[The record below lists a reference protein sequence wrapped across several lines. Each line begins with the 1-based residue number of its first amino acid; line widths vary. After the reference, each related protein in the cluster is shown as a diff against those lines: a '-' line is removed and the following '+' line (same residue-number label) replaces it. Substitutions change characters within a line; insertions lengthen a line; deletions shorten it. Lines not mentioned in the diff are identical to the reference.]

1 MKVSFNWLKQYLD
14 IPLSAI
20 ETADLLTDIGLEVE
34 GMEEVE
40 SIQGGLKGVVVGEV
54 LTCDKHP
61 NADKLSLT
69 TVNIGGENPL
79 SIVCGAPNVAAGQ
92 KVLVATVGT
101 TLYPSEGEPITL
113 KQSKIRG
120 ELSQGMICAEDEL
133 GLGHDHN
140 GILVLP
146 NDTAIGLEAA
156 NYFDLAS
163 DTVFEVNLTPNRSD
177 ATCHLGVARDLY
189 AGLTVHHNYHGQLK
203 WPSVENF
210 KSSLSAKPMEV
221 SIADSDFCPRYSGI
235 ILKNIKI
242 AESPEWLKLKL
253 KAVGV
258 RPINNVVDVTNY
270 VLHELGQPLH
280 AFDLKAIPSGK
291 ITVRTLPE
299 GTKMLTLDSQERK
312 LTGEELIICGG
323 DDYPMCIAG
332 VFGGLQSGVQ
342 ADTTDI
348 FLESAHFQAKSIRRT
363 SMRHNLRTDAAK
375 VYEKGSDPEITVF
388 ALKRAA
394 LLLQELANAE
404 IASEITDIYPHTT
417 SPVKIDLS
425 FLYVRELTGAPITN
439 EEIIHI
445 LSLLDMAPIFQN
457 DEMCTVNVP
466 KNKSDVL
473 RPADLVEEIL
483 RIYGFNRVP
492 FPDAMR
498 TTLSSAP
505 KPDRNQINSLIS
517 ELLTGIGCSEMMA
530 VSLSQ
535 SGYYKTNS
543 WNIKDEELV
552 FIHNTSH
559 ALLDIMR
566 PEMAMSGLEVILHNQ
581 NRQQNNVKL
590 FEWGKS
596 YIQTPESIKETSHLT
611 LFLSGDQHAEN
622 WNHPGQGKSNFYSL
636 KGIVFSVLARLGIQ
650 GLEEEVFQDEAPFEY
665 GIHLKLGNK
674 IYVTFGKLS
683 SKLTQSFSLREE
695 IFHAQFHWDICL
707 QKSVNQ
713 KIKFKEISRFPSIRR
728 DLALIVD
735 NSIKFSDIVSI
746 AKKLGKK
753 QIVQIN
759 LFDVYENEK
768 QLGKGKRSYA
778 VSYTF
783 ENLEKTLQDKEVDTI
798 IENLLTAYQSEL
810 GAYLRK

>member
-1 MKVSFNWLKQYLD
+1 MKVSLNWLKQYLD
-14 IPLSAI
+14 IPLSAT
-20 ETADLLTDIGLEVE
+20 ETAALLTDIGLEVE

-40 SIQGGLKGVVVGEV
+40 SIQGGLAGVVVGEV

-69 TVNIGGENPL
+69 TVHIGDENPL

-92 KVLVATVGT
+92 KVLVAKVGT
-101 TLYPSEGEPITL
+101 TLYPSDGDPITL

-133 GLGHDHN
+133 GLGQDHS

-146 NDTAIGLEAA
+146 ADTPVGLAA
-156 NYFDLAS
+156 ATYFDLAS
-163 DTVFEVNLTPNRSD
+163 DTVFDVNLTPNRSD

-189 AGLTVHHNYHGQLK
+189 AGLTVHHNYKGQLK
-203 WPSVENF
+203 WPSVDGF
-210 KSSLSAKPMEV
+210 KSALSAKPMKVDIVDKEL
-221 SIADSDFCPRYSGI
+221 CPRYSGI
-235 ILKNIKI
+235 ILKNIQI

-258 RPINNVVDVTNY
+258 RPINNVVDITNY

-280 AFDLKAIPSGK
+280 AFDLRAIPEGR

-299 GTKMLTLDSQERK
+299 GTTITTLDTQERK
-312 LTGEELIICGG
+312 LNGEELIICGG
-323 DDYPMCIAG
+323 DHNPMCIGG
-332 VFGGLQSGVQ
+332 VFGGLHSGIQ
-342 ADTTDI
+342 PDTTEI

-375 VYEKGSDPEITVF
+375 VFEKGSDPEITVF

-404 IASEITDIYPHTT
+404 IASEITDIYEKPT
-417 SPVKIDLS
+417 PAVNIDLY
-425 FLYVRELTGAPITN
+425 FDYVRELTGAPITDK
-439 EEIIHI
+439 EMIHI
-445 LSLLDMAPIFQN
+445 LSLLDMVPIFQ
-457 DEMCTVNVP
+457 DEEKCRVSVP

-483 RIYGFNRVP
+483 RIYGFNRVS

-505 KPDRNQINSLIS
+505 KPDRNQLNNQIS
-517 ELLTGIGCSEMMA
+517 ELLTGIGFSEMMG

-535 SGYYKTNS
+535 SAYYKADN
-543 WNIKDEELV
+543 WQIKEEELV
-552 FIHNTSH
+552 FINNTSH

-566 PEMAMSGLEVILHNQ
+566 PEMAVSGLEVILHNQ
-581 NRQQNNVKL
+581 NRQQHSLKL
-590 FEWGKS
+590 FEWGKT
-596 YIQTPESIKETSHLT
+596 YLQTPEGIKETNELT
-611 LFLSGDQHAEN
+611 LFIAGDRNMEN
-622 WNHPGQGKSNFYSL
+622 WKYPGQIKTSFFTL
-636 KGIVFSVLARLGIQ
+636 KGVVVSVLSRLGITN
-650 GLEEEVFQDEAPFEY
+650 LEEEVFQQAFPFDY
-665 GIHLKLGNK
+665 GLHLKQGNK
-674 IYVTFGKLS
+674 TYASFGKLNA
-683 SKLTQSFSLREE
+683 KLTQSFSLREE
-695 IFHAQFHWDICL
+695 IFYAQFNWDFCL
-707 QKSVNQ
+707 QKTVNQ
-713 KIKFKEISRFPSIRR
+713 KIKFKEISKFPSIRR

-735 NSIKFSDIVSI
+735 NSIKFSDIVNI
-746 AKKLGKK
+746 AKKAGKK

-783 ENLEKTLQDKEVDTI
+783 ENLEKTLQDKEVDAI

>member
-1 MKVSFNWLKQYLD
+1 MKVSFNWLNQYLE
-14 IPLSAI
+14 IPLSAT
-20 ETADLLTDIGLEVE
+20 ETAELLTDIGLEVE
-34 GMEEVE
+34 GMEVVE
-40 SIQGGLKGVVVGEV
+40 SIKGGLSGVVVGEV
-54 LTCDKHP
+54 LTCTKHP

-69 TVNIGGENPL
+69 TVNIGDENPL

-92 KVLVATVGT
+92 KVLVAKVGT
-101 TLYPSEGEPITL
+101 TLYPSEGDSITL

-133 GLGHDHN
+133 GLGKDHS
-140 GILVLP
+140 GILILP
-146 NDTAIGLEAA
+146 ADTPIGLDAA
-156 NYFDLAS
+156 TYFELTS
-163 DTVFEVNLTPNRSD
+163 DTIFEVNLTPNRSD
-177 ATCHLGVARDLY
+177 ATCHLGVALDLY
-189 AGLTVHHNYHGQLK
+189 AGLSVHHQFKGQLK
-203 WPSVENF
+203 IPYIDAF
-210 KSSLSAKPMEV
+210 KSTHSEKPMQIE
-221 SIADSDFCPRYSGI
+221 IPEGDLCPRYSGI

-242 AESPEWLKLKL
+242 AESPDWLKIKL

-280 AFDLKAIPSGK
+280 AFDLRAIPERK

-299 GTKMLTLDSQERK
+299 NTLMQTLDQQERK
-312 LTGEELIICGG
+312 LSSEDLIICGG
-323 DDYPMCIAG
+323 EDRPMCIAG
-332 VFGGLQSGVQ
+332 VFGGFTSGVQ
-342 ADTTDI
+342 ADTTSI
-348 FLESAHFQAKSIRRT
+348 FLESAHFHAKVIRRT

-394 LLLQELANAE
+394 ILLQELANAE
-404 IASEITDIYPHTT
+404 IASEITDIYPHPTA
-417 SPVKIDLS
+417 PVQISLA
-425 FLYVRELTGAPITN
+425 FNYVRELTGAPISN
-439 EEIIHI
+439 EEIVQI
-445 LSLLDMAPIFQN
+445 LSLLDMNPISQTA
-457 DEMCTVNVP
+457 EICTVLVP

-492 FPDAMR
+492 FSDSMR

-505 KPDRNQINSLIS
+505 KPDRNQLNSLIS
-517 ELLTGIGCSEMMA
+517 ELLSGIGFSEMMA

-535 SGYYKTNS
+535 SAYYKENW
-543 WNIKDEELV
+543 WNLKDEELV

-566 PEMAMSGLEVILHNQ
+566 PEMAVSGLEVILHNQ
-581 NRQQNNVKL
+581 NRQQNNIKL

-596 YIQTPESIKETSHLT
+596 YLQTSTDIKETNHLT
-611 LFLSGDQHAEN
+611 LFLSGDKHAEN
-622 WNHPGQGKSNFYSL
+622 WKNTGQVKSTFYTL
-636 KGIVFSVLARLGIQ
+636 KGVVLPVLSRLGIQ
-650 GLEEEVFQDEAPFEY
+650 GLEEEVFQNESPFEY

-674 IYVTFGKLS
+674 TYVTFGKLNTR
-683 SKLTQSFSLREE
+683 LTQSFSLREE
-695 IFHAQFHWDICL
+695 IFYAQFNWDICL
-707 QKSVNQ
+707 QKTVNQ
-713 KIKFKEISRFPSIRR
+713 KIKFKEISKFPSIRR

-735 NSIKFSDIVSI
+735 NSIKFSDIVNI
-746 AKKLGKK
+746 AKKTGKK

-778 VSYTF
+778 ISYTF
-783 ENLEKTLQDKEVDTI
+783 ENLERTLQDKEVDTI
-798 IENLLTAYQSEL
+798 IENLLNAYQSEL

>member
-1 MKVSFNWLKQYLD
+1 MKVSLNWLKQYLD
-14 IPLSAI
+14 IPLSAT
-20 ETADLLTDIGLEVE
+20 ETAALLTDIGLEVE

-40 SIQGGLKGVVVGEV
+40 SIQGGLAGVVVGEV

-69 TVNIGGENPL
+69 TVHIGDENPL

-92 KVLVATVGT
+92 KVLVAKVGT
-101 TLYPSEGEPITL
+101 TLYPSDGDPITL

-133 GLGHDHN
+133 GLGQDHS

-146 NDTAIGLEAA
+146 ADTPVGLAA
-156 NYFDLAS
+156 ATYFDLAS
-163 DTVFEVNLTPNRSD
+163 DTVFDVNLTPNRSD

-189 AGLTVHHNYHGQLK
+189 AGLTVHHNYKGQLK
-203 WPSVENF
+203 WPSVDGF
-210 KSSLSAKPMEV
+210 KSALSAKPMKVDIVDKEL
-221 SIADSDFCPRYSGI
+221 CPRYSGI
-235 ILKNIKI
+235 ILKNIQI
-242 AESPEWLKLKL
+242 TESPEWLKLKL

-258 RPINNVVDVTNY
+258 RPINNVVDITNY

-280 AFDLKAIPSGK
+280 AFDLRAIPESR

-299 GTKMLTLDSQERK
+299 GTTITTLDTQERK
-312 LTGEELIICGG
+312 LNGEELIICGG
-323 DDYPMCIAG
+323 DHNPMCIGG
-332 VFGGLQSGVQ
+332 VFGGLHSGIQ
-342 ADTTDI
+342 PDTTEI

-375 VYEKGSDPEITVF
+375 VFEKGSDPEITVF

-404 IASEITDIYPHTT
+404 IASEITDIYEKPT
-417 SPVKIDLS
+417 PAVNIDLY
-425 FLYVRELTGAPITN
+425 FDYVRELTGAPISDK
-439 EEIIHI
+439 EMIHI
-445 LSLLDMAPIFQN
+445 LSLLDMVPIFQ
-457 DEMCTVNVP
+457 DEEKCRVSVP

-483 RIYGFNRVP
+483 RIYGFNRVS

-505 KPDRNQINSLIS
+505 KPDRNQLNNQIS
-517 ELLTGIGCSEMMA
+517 ELLTGIGFSEMMG

-535 SGYYKTNS
+535 SAYYKADN
-543 WNIKDEELV
+543 WQIKEEELV
-552 FIHNTSH
+552 FINNTSH

-566 PEMAMSGLEVILHNQ
+566 PEMAVSGLEVILHNQ
-581 NRQQNNVKL
+581 NRQQHSLKL
-590 FEWGKS
+590 FEWGKT
-596 YIQTPESIKETSHLT
+596 YLQTPEGIKETNQLT
-611 LFLSGDQHAEN
+611 LFIAGDRNMEN
-622 WNHPGQGKSNFYSL
+622 WKYPGQIKTSFFTL
-636 KGIVFSVLARLGIQ
+636 KGVVVSVLSRLGITN
-650 GLEEEVFQDEAPFEY
+650 LEEEVFQQAFPFDY
-665 GIHLKLGNK
+665 GLHLKQGNK
-674 IYVTFGKLS
+674 TYASFGKLNA
-683 SKLTQSFSLREE
+683 KLTQSFSLREE
-695 IFHAQFHWDICL
+695 IFYAQFNWDFCL
-707 QKSVNQ
+707 QKTVNQ
-713 KIKFKEISRFPSIRR
+713 KIKFKEISKFPSIRR

-735 NSIKFSDIVSI
+735 NSIKFSDIVNI
-746 AKKLGKK
+746 AKKAGKK

-778 VSYTF
+778 ISYTF
-783 ENLEKTLQDKEVDTI
+783 ENLEKTLQDKEVDAI

>member
-1 MKVSFNWLKQYLD
+1 MKVSFNWLNQYLE
-14 IPLSAI
+14 IPLSAT
-20 ETADLLTDIGLEVE
+20 ETAELLTDIGLEVE
-34 GMEEVE
+34 GMEVVE
-40 SIQGGLKGVVVGEV
+40 SIKGGLSGVVVGEV
-54 LTCDKHP
+54 LTCTKHP

-69 TVNIGGENPL
+69 TVNIGDENPL

-92 KVLVATVGT
+92 KVLVAKVGT
-101 TLYPSEGEPITL
+101 TLYPSEGDSITL
-113 KQSKIRG
+113 KQSRIRG

-133 GLGHDHN
+133 GLGKDHS
-140 GILVLP
+140 GILILP
-146 NDTAIGLEAA
+146 ADTPIGLDAA
-156 NYFDLAS
+156 TYFELTS
-163 DTVFEVNLTPNRSD
+163 DTIFEVNLTPNRSD
-177 ATCHLGVARDLY
+177 ATCHLGVALDLY
-189 AGLTVHHNYHGQLK
+189 AGLSVHHQFKGQLK
-203 WPSVENF
+203 IPSIDAF
-210 KSSLSAKPMEV
+210 KSTHSEKPMQIE
-221 SIADSDFCPRYSGI
+221 IPEGDLCPRYSGI

-242 AESPEWLKLKL
+242 AESPDWLKIKL

-280 AFDLKAIPSGK
+280 AFDLRAIPERK

-299 GTKMLTLDSQERK
+299 NTLMQTLDQQERK
-312 LTGEELIICGG
+312 LSSEDLIICGG
-323 DDYPMCIAG
+323 EDRPMCIAG
-332 VFGGLQSGVQ
+332 VFGGFTSGVQ
-342 ADTTDI
+342 ADTTSI
-348 FLESAHFQAKSIRRT
+348 FLESAHFHAKVIRRT

-394 LLLQELANAE
+394 ILLQELANAE
-404 IASEITDIYPHTT
+404 IASEITDIYPHPTA
-417 SPVKIDLS
+417 PVQISLA
-425 FLYVRELTGAPITN
+425 FNYVRELTGAPISN
-439 EEIIHI
+439 EEIVQI
-445 LSLLDMAPIFQN
+445 LSLLDMNPISQTS
-457 DEMCTVNVP
+457 EICTVLVP

-492 FPDAMR
+492 FSDSMR

-505 KPDRNQINSLIS
+505 KPDRNQLNSLIS
-517 ELLTGIGCSEMMA
+517 ELLSGIGFSEMMA

-535 SGYYKTNS
+535 SAYYKENW
-543 WNIKDEELV
+543 WNLKDEELV

-566 PEMAMSGLEVILHNQ
+566 PEMAVSGLEVILHNQ
-581 NRQQNNVKL
+581 NRQQNNIKL

-596 YIQTPESIKETSHLT
+596 YLQTSTDIKETNHLT
-611 LFLSGDQHAEN
+611 LFLSGDKHAEN
-622 WNHPGQGKSNFYSL
+622 WKDTGQVKSTFYTL
-636 KGIVFSVLARLGIQ
+636 KGVVLPVLSRLGIQ
-650 GLEEEVFQDEAPFEY
+650 GLEEEVFQNESPFEY

-674 IYVTFGKLS
+674 TYVTFGKLNTR
-683 SKLTQSFSLREE
+683 LTQSFSLREE
-695 IFHAQFHWDICL
+695 IFYAQFNWDICL
-707 QKSVNQ
+707 QKTVNQ
-713 KIKFKEISRFPSIRR
+713 KIKFKEISKFPSIRR

-735 NSIKFSDIVSI
+735 NSIKFSDIVNI
-746 AKKLGKK
+746 AKKMGKK

-778 VSYTF
+778 ISYTF
-783 ENLEKTLQDKEVDTI
+783 ENLERTLQDKEVDTI
-798 IENLLTAYQSEL
+798 IENLLNAYQSEL

>member
-1 MKVSFNWLKQYLD
+1 MKVSFNWLKQYLE
-14 IPLSAI
+14 IPLSANK
-20 ETADLLTDIGLEVE
+20 TAELLTDIGLEVE
-34 GMEEVE
+34 GMEVVE
-40 SIQGGLKGVVVGEV
+40 SIQGGLAGVVVGEV
-54 LTCDKHP
+54 LTCTKHP

-69 TVNIGGENPL
+69 TVTIGDEIPL

-92 KVLVATVGT
+92 KVLVAKVGT
-101 TLYPSEGEPITL
+101 TLYPSEGDPITL

-133 GLGHDHN
+133 GLGKDHS
-140 GILVLP
+140 GILILP
-146 NDTAIGLEAA
+146 SETPVGLEAA
-156 NYFDLAS
+156 TYFDLSS
-163 DTVFEVNLTPNRSD
+163 DTIFEVNLTPNRSD
-177 ATCHLGVARDLY
+177 ATCHLGVALDLY
-189 AGLTVHHNYHGQLK
+189 AGLCIHHSFKGTLK
-203 WPSVENF
+203 KPSIDGFNPTNTE
-210 KSSLSAKPMEV
+210 KSMQIEILDAEL
-221 SIADSDFCPRYSGI
+221 CPRYSGI

-242 AESPEWLKLKL
+242 AESPEWLKIKL

-280 AFDLKAIPSGK
+280 AFDLRAIPEKK
-291 ITVRTLPE
+291 ITVRTLPDN
-299 GTKMLTLDSQERK
+299 TLMQTLDQQERK
-312 LTGEELIICGG
+312 LSGEDLIICGG
-323 DDYPMCIAG
+323 EDRPMCIAG
-332 VFGGLQSGVQ
+332 VFGGLTSGVQ
-342 ADTTDI
+342 ADTTAI
-348 FLESAHFQAKSIRRT
+348 FLESAHFQAKVIRRT

-404 IASEITDIYPHTT
+404 IASEITDIYPKPTV
-417 SPVKIDLS
+417 PVQITLP
-425 FLYVRELTGAPITN
+425 FNYVRELTGAPISN
-439 EEIIHI
+439 EEIVQI
-445 LSLLDMAPIFQN
+445 LGYLEMKPISQTP
-457 DEMCTVNVP
+457 ESCTIFVP

-492 FPDAMR
+492 FPDSMR

-505 KPDRNQINSLIS
+505 KPDRNQLNNLIS
-517 ELLTGIGCSEMMA
+517 ELLSGIGFSEMMA

-535 SGYYKTNS
+535 SAYYKENG
-543 WNIKDEELV
+543 WNIKEEELV

-566 PEMAMSGLEVILHNQ
+566 PEMAVSGLEVILHNQ
-581 NRQQNNVKL
+581 NRQQNSIKF

-596 YIQTPESIKETSHLT
+596 YLQTSSGIKETNHLT
-611 LFLSGDQHAEN
+611 LFLSGDRQAEN
-622 WNHPGQGKSNFYSL
+622 WKNSGQQKSTFYTL
-636 KGIVFSVLARLGIQ
+636 KGVVLPVLERLGIQ
-650 GLEEEVFQDEAPFEY
+650 GLEEEVFQNEAPFAY
-665 GIHLKLGNK
+665 GIHLKQGNK
-674 IYVTFGKLS
+674 TYVTFGKLNTS
-683 SKLTQSFSLREE
+683 LSQTFGLREE
-695 IFHAQFHWDICL
+695 IFYAQFNWDICL
-707 QKSVNQ
+707 QKTVNQ
-713 KIKFKEISRFPSIRR
+713 KIKFKEISKFPSIRR

-735 NSIKFSDIVSI
+735 NSIKFSDIVNI
-746 AKKLGKK
+746 AKKMGKK

-778 VSYTF
+778 ISYTF

-798 IENLLTAYQSEL
+798 IENLLNAYQSEL

>member
-1 MKVSFNWLKQYLD
+1 MKVSFNWLKQYLE
-14 IPLSAI
+14 IPLSANK
-20 ETADLLTDIGLEVE
+20 TAELLTDIGLEVE
-34 GMEEVE
+34 GMEVVE
-40 SIQGGLKGVVVGEV
+40 SIQGGLAGVVVGEV
-54 LTCDKHP
+54 LTCTKHP

-69 TVNIGGENPL
+69 TVTIGDEIPL

-92 KVLVATVGT
+92 KVLVAKVGT
-101 TLYPSEGEPITL
+101 TLYPSEGDPITL

-133 GLGHDHN
+133 GLGKDHS
-140 GILVLP
+140 GILILP
-146 NDTAIGLEAA
+146 SETPVGLEAA
-156 NYFDLAS
+156 TYFDLSS
-163 DTVFEVNLTPNRSD
+163 DTIFEVNLTPNRSD
-177 ATCHLGVARDLY
+177 ATCHLGVALDLY
-189 AGLTVHHNYHGQLK
+189 AGLCIHHSFKGTLK
-203 WPSVENF
+203 KPSIDGFNPTNTE
-210 KSSLSAKPMEV
+210 KPMQIE
-221 SIADSDFCPRYSGI
+221 ILDGELCPRYSGI

-242 AESPEWLKLKL
+242 AESPEWLKIKL

-280 AFDLKAIPSGK
+280 AFDLRAIPEKK
-291 ITVRTLPE
+291 ITVRTLPDN
-299 GTKMLTLDSQERK
+299 TLMQTLDQQERK
-312 LTGEELIICGG
+312 LSGEDLIICGG
-323 DDYPMCIAG
+323 EDRPMCIAG
-332 VFGGLQSGVQ
+332 VFGGLTSGVQ
-342 ADTTDI
+342 ADTTAI
-348 FLESAHFQAKSIRRT
+348 FLESAHFQAKVIRRT

-404 IASEITDIYPHTT
+404 IASEISDIYPKPTV
-417 SPVKIDLS
+417 PVQITLP
-425 FLYVRELTGAPITN
+425 FNYVRELTGAPISN
-439 EEIIHI
+439 EEIVQI
-445 LSLLDMAPIFQN
+445 LGYLEMKPISQTP
-457 DEMCTVNVP
+457 ESCTILVP

-492 FPDAMR
+492 FPDSMR

-505 KPDRNQINSLIS
+505 KPDRNQLNNLIS
-517 ELLTGIGCSEMMA
+517 ELLSGIGFSEMMA

-535 SGYYKTNS
+535 SAYYKENG
-543 WNIKDEELV
+543 WNIKEEELV

-566 PEMAMSGLEVILHNQ
+566 PEMAVSGLEVILHNQ
-581 NRQQNNVKL
+581 NRQQNSIKF

-596 YIQTPESIKETSHLT
+596 YLQTSSGIKETNHLT
-611 LFLSGDQHAEN
+611 LFLSGDRQAEN
-622 WNHPGQGKSNFYSL
+622 WKNSGQQKSTFYTL
-636 KGIVFSVLARLGIQ
+636 KGVVLPVLERLGIQ
-650 GLEEEVFQDEAPFEY
+650 GLEEEVFQNEAPFAY
-665 GIHLKLGNK
+665 GIHLKQGNK
-674 IYVTFGKLS
+674 TYVTFGKLNTS
-683 SKLTQSFSLREE
+683 LSQTFGLREE
-695 IFHAQFHWDICL
+695 IFYAQFNWDFCL
-707 QKSVNQ
+707 QKTVNQ
-713 KIKFKEISRFPSIRR
+713 KIKFKEISKFPSIRR

-735 NSIKFSDIVSI
+735 NSIKFSDIVNI
-746 AKKLGKK
+746 AKKMGKK

-778 VSYTF
+778 ISYTF

-798 IENLLTAYQSEL
+798 IENLLNAYQSEL

>member
-14 IPLSAI
+14 IPLSAT
-20 ETADLLTDIGLEVE
+20 ETAELLTDIGLEVE
-34 GMEEVE
+34 GMEVVE
-40 SIQGGLKGVVVGEV
+40 SIQGGLSGVVIGEV
-54 LTCDKHP
+54 VTCTKHP

-69 TVNIGGENPL
+69 TVNIGEENLL

-92 KVLVATVGT
+92 KVLVAKVGT
-101 TLYPSEGEPITL
+101 TLYPSEGDPITL

-133 GLGHDHN
+133 GLGHDHS
-140 GILVLP
+140 GILILP
-146 NDTAIGLEAA
+146 AETPVGLEAA
-156 NYFDLAS
+156 TYFDLTS
-163 DTVFEVNLTPNRSD
+163 DTIFEVNLTPNRSD
-177 ATCHLGVARDLY
+177 ATCHLGVALDLY
-189 AGLTVHHNYHGQLK
+189 AGLSIHHSFKGQLK
-203 WPSVENF
+203 KPSIAGFTSTNSE
-210 KSSLSAKPMEV
+210 KPMQIE
-221 SIADSDFCPRYSGI
+221 IPEGDLCPRYSGI

-242 AESPEWLKLKL
+242 AESPDWLKIKL

-280 AFDLKAIPSGK
+280 AFDLRAIPERK
-291 ITVRTLPE
+291 ITVRTLP
-299 GTKMLTLDSQERK
+299 GNTLMQTLDQQERK
-312 LTGEELIICGG
+312 LSDEDLIICGG
-323 DDYPMCIAG
+323 EDRPMCIAG
-332 VFGGLQSGVQ
+332 VFGGLTSGVQ
-342 ADTTDI
+342 ADTTSI
-348 FLESAHFQAKSIRRT
+348 FLESAHFHSKVIRRT

-394 LLLQELANAE
+394 ILLQELANAE
-404 IASEITDIYPHTT
+404 IASEITDIYPHPTA
-417 SPVKIDLS
+417 PVQISLS
-425 FLYVRELTGAPITN
+425 FNYVRELTGAPISN
-439 EEIIHI
+439 EEIVQI
-445 LSLLDMAPIFQN
+445 LSLLDMNPIVQTA
-457 DEMCTVNVP
+457 ESCIVLVP

-492 FPDAMR
+492 FSDSMR

-505 KPDRNQINSLIS
+505 KPDRNQLNSLIS
-517 ELLTGIGCSEMMA
+517 ELLSGIGFSEMMA

-535 SGYYKTNS
+535 SGYYKES
-543 WNIKDEELV
+543 WWHLKEEELV

-566 PEMAMSGLEVILHNQ
+566 PEMAVSGLEVILHNQ
-581 NRQQNNVKL
+581 NRQQNSIKL

-596 YIQTPESIKETSHLT
+596 YLQTSGGIKETNHLT
-611 LFLSGDQHAEN
+611 LFLSGDKQTEN
-622 WNHPGQGKSNFYSL
+622 WNHPGQAKSTFYTL
-636 KGIVFSVLARLGIQ
+636 KGNVLPVLARLGIQ
-650 GLEEEVFQDEAPFEY
+650 GLEEEVFQNESPFEY
-665 GIHLKLGNK
+665 GIHLKQGNK
-674 IYVTFGKLS
+674 TYVTFGKLNT
-683 SKLTQSFSLREE
+683 KLTQSFSLREE
-695 IFHAQFHWDICL
+695 IFYAQFNWDICL
-707 QKSVNQ
+707 QKTVNQ
-713 KIKFKEISRFPSIRR
+713 KIKFKEISKFPSIRR

-735 NSIKFSDIVSI
+735 NSIKFSDIVNI
-746 AKKLGKK
+746 AKKIGKK

-778 VSYTF
+778 ISYTF

-798 IENLLTAYQSEL
+798 IENLLNAYQSEL

>member
-1 MKVSFNWLKQYLD
+1 MKVSFNWLNQYLE
-14 IPLSAI
+14 IPLSAT
-20 ETADLLTDIGLEVE
+20 ETAELLTDIGLEVE
-34 GMEEVE
+34 GMEVVE
-40 SIQGGLKGVVVGEV
+40 SIKGGLSGVVVGEV
-54 LTCDKHP
+54 LTCTKHP

-69 TVNIGGENPL
+69 IVNIGDENPL

-92 KVLVATVGT
+92 KVLVAKVGT
-101 TLYPSEGEPITL
+101 TLYPSEGDSITL

-133 GLGHDHN
+133 GLGKDHS
-140 GILVLP
+140 GILILP
-146 NDTAIGLEAA
+146 ADTPIGLDAA
-156 NYFDLAS
+156 TYFELTS
-163 DTVFEVNLTPNRSD
+163 DTIFEVNLTPNRSD
-177 ATCHLGVARDLY
+177 ATCHLGVALDLY
-189 AGLTVHHNYHGQLK
+189 AGLSVHHQFKGQLK
-203 WPSVENF
+203 IPSIDAF
-210 KSSLSAKPMEV
+210 KSTHSEKPMQIE
-221 SIADSDFCPRYSGI
+221 IPEGDLCPRYSGI

-242 AESPEWLKLKL
+242 AESPDWLKIKL

-280 AFDLKAIPSGK
+280 AFDLRAIPERK

-299 GTKMLTLDSQERK
+299 NTLMQTLDQQERK
-312 LTGEELIICGG
+312 LSSEDLIICGG
-323 DDYPMCIAG
+323 EDRPMCIAG
-332 VFGGLQSGVQ
+332 VFGGFTSGVQ
-342 ADTTDI
+342 ADTTSI
-348 FLESAHFQAKSIRRT
+348 FLESAHFHAKVIRRT

-394 LLLQELANAE
+394 ILLQELANAE
-404 IASEITDIYPHTT
+404 IASEITDIYPHPTA
-417 SPVKIDLS
+417 PVQISLA
-425 FLYVRELTGAPITN
+425 FNYVRELTGAPISN
-439 EEIIHI
+439 EEIVQI
-445 LSLLDMAPIFQN
+445 LSLLDMNPISQTA
-457 DEMCTVNVP
+457 EICTVLVP

-492 FPDAMR
+492 FSDSMR

-505 KPDRNQINSLIS
+505 KPDRNQLNSLIS
-517 ELLTGIGCSEMMA
+517 ELLSGIGFSEMMA

-535 SGYYKTNS
+535 SAYYKENW
-543 WNIKDEELV
+543 WNLKDEELV

-566 PEMAMSGLEVILHNQ
+566 PEMAVSGLEVILHNQ
-581 NRQQNNVKL
+581 NRQQNNIKL

-596 YIQTPESIKETSHLT
+596 YLQTSTDIKETNHLT
-611 LFLSGDQHAEN
+611 LFLSGDKHAEN
-622 WNHPGQGKSNFYSL
+622 WKNTGQVKSTFYTL
-636 KGIVFSVLARLGIQ
+636 KGVVLPVLSRLGIQ
-650 GLEEEVFQDEAPFEY
+650 GLEEEVFQNESPFEY

-674 IYVTFGKLS
+674 TYVTFGKLNTR
-683 SKLTQSFSLREE
+683 LTQSFSLREE
-695 IFHAQFHWDICL
+695 IFYAQFNWDICL
-707 QKSVNQ
+707 QKTVNQ
-713 KIKFKEISRFPSIRR
+713 KIKFKEISKFPSIRR

-735 NSIKFSDIVSI
+735 NSIKFSDIVNI
-746 AKKLGKK
+746 AKKTGKK

-778 VSYTF
+778 ISYTF
-783 ENLEKTLQDKEVDTI
+783 ENLERTLQDKEVDTI
-798 IENLLTAYQSEL
+798 IENLLNAYQSEL

>member
-1 MKVSFNWLKQYLD
+1 MKVSFNWLKQYLE
-14 IPLSAI
+14 IPLSANK
-20 ETADLLTDIGLEVE
+20 TAELLTDIGLEVE
-34 GMEEVE
+34 GMEVVE
-40 SIQGGLKGVVVGEV
+40 SIQGGLAGVVVGEV
-54 LTCDKHP
+54 LTCTKHP

-69 TVNIGGENPL
+69 TVTIGDEIPL

-92 KVLVATVGT
+92 KVLVAKVGT
-101 TLYPSEGEPITL
+101 TLYPSEGDPITL

-133 GLGHDHN
+133 GLGKDHS
-140 GILVLP
+140 GILILP
-146 NDTAIGLEAA
+146 SETPVGLEAA
-156 NYFDLAS
+156 TYFDLSS
-163 DTVFEVNLTPNRSD
+163 DTIFEVNLTPNRSD
-177 ATCHLGVARDLY
+177 ATCHLGVALDLY
-189 AGLTVHHNYHGQLK
+189 AGLCIHHSFKGTLK
-203 WPSVENF
+203 KPSIDGFNPTNTE
-210 KSSLSAKPMEV
+210 KPMQIE
-221 SIADSDFCPRYSGI
+221 ILDGELCPRYSGI

-242 AESPEWLKLKL
+242 AESPEWLKIKL

-280 AFDLKAIPSGK
+280 AFDLRAIPEKK
-291 ITVRTLPE
+291 ITVRTLPDN
-299 GTKMLTLDSQERK
+299 TLMQTLDQQERK
-312 LTGEELIICGG
+312 LSGEDLIICGG
-323 DDYPMCIAG
+323 EDRPMCIAG
-332 VFGGLQSGVQ
+332 VFGGLTSGVQ
-342 ADTTDI
+342 ADTTAI
-348 FLESAHFQAKSIRRT
+348 FLESAHFQAKVIRRT

-404 IASEITDIYPHTT
+404 IASEISDIYPKPTA
-417 SPVKIDLS
+417 PVQITLP
-425 FLYVRELTGAPITN
+425 FNYVRELTGAPISN
-439 EEIIHI
+439 EEIVQI
-445 LSLLDMAPIFQN
+445 LGYLEMKPISQTP
-457 DEMCTVNVP
+457 ESCTILVP

-492 FPDAMR
+492 FPDSMR

-505 KPDRNQINSLIS
+505 KPDRNQLNNLIS
-517 ELLTGIGCSEMMA
+517 ELLSGIGFSEMMA

-535 SGYYKTNS
+535 SGYYKENG
-543 WNIKDEELV
+543 WNIKEEELV

-566 PEMAMSGLEVILHNQ
+566 PEMAVSGLEVILHNQ
-581 NRQQNNVKL
+581 NRQQNSIKF

-596 YIQTPESIKETSHLT
+596 YLQTSSGIKETNHLT
-611 LFLSGDQHAEN
+611 LFLSGDRQAEN
-622 WNHPGQGKSNFYSL
+622 WKNSGQQKSTFYTL
-636 KGIVFSVLARLGIQ
+636 KGVVLPVLERLGIQ
-650 GLEEEVFQDEAPFEY
+650 GLEEEVFQNEATFAY
-665 GIHLKLGNK
+665 GMHLKQGNK
-674 IYVTFGKLS
+674 TYVTFGKLNTS
-683 SKLTQSFSLREE
+683 LSQSFGLSEE
-695 IFHAQFHWDICL
+695 IFYAQFNWDICL
-707 QKSVNQ
+707 QKTVNQ
-713 KIKFKEISRFPSIRR
+713 KIKFKEISKFPSIRR

-735 NSIKFSDIVSI
+735 NSIKFSDIVNI
-746 AKKLGKK
+746 AKKMGKK

-778 VSYTF
+778 ISYTF

-798 IENLLTAYQSEL
+798 IENLLNAYQSEL

>member
-1 MKVSFNWLKQYLD
+1 MKVSFNWLNQYLE
-14 IPLSAI
+14 IPLSAT
-20 ETADLLTDIGLEVE
+20 ETAELLTDIGLEVE
-34 GMEEVE
+34 GMEVVE
-40 SIQGGLKGVVVGEV
+40 SIKGGLSGVVVGEV
-54 LTCDKHP
+54 LTCTKHP

-69 TVNIGGENPL
+69 TVNIGDENPL

-92 KVLVATVGT
+92 KVLVAKVGT
-101 TLYPSEGEPITL
+101 TLYPSEGDSITL

-133 GLGHDHN
+133 GLGKDHS
-140 GILVLP
+140 GILILP
-146 NDTAIGLEAA
+146 ADTPIGLDAA
-156 NYFDLAS
+156 TYFELTS
-163 DTVFEVNLTPNRSD
+163 DTIFEVNLTPNRSD
-177 ATCHLGVARDLY
+177 ATCHLGVALDLY
-189 AGLTVHHNYHGQLK
+189 AGLSVHHQFKGLLK
-203 WPSVENF
+203 IPSIDAF
-210 KSSLSAKPMEV
+210 KSTHSEKPMQIE
-221 SIADSDFCPRYSGI
+221 IPEGDLCPRYSGI

-242 AESPEWLKLKL
+242 AESPDWLKIKL

-280 AFDLKAIPSGK
+280 AFDLRAIPERK

-299 GTKMLTLDSQERK
+299 NTLMQTLDQQERK
-312 LTGEELIICGG
+312 LSIEDLIICGG
-323 DDYPMCIAG
+323 EDRPMCIAG
-332 VFGGLQSGVQ
+332 VFGGFTSGVQ
-342 ADTTDI
+342 ADTTSI
-348 FLESAHFQAKSIRRT
+348 FLESAHFHAKVIRRT

-394 LLLQELANAE
+394 ILLQELANAE
-404 IASEITDIYPHTT
+404 IASEITDIYPHPTA
-417 SPVKIDLS
+417 PVQISLA
-425 FLYVRELTGAPITN
+425 FNYVRELTGAPISN
-439 EEIIHI
+439 EEIVQI
-445 LSLLDMAPIFQN
+445 LSLLDMNPISQTS
-457 DEMCTVNVP
+457 EICTVLVP

-492 FPDAMR
+492 FSDSMR

-505 KPDRNQINSLIS
+505 KPDRNQLNSLIS
-517 ELLTGIGCSEMMA
+517 ELLSGIGFSEMMA

-535 SGYYKTNS
+535 SAYYKENW
-543 WNIKDEELV
+543 WNLKDEELV

-566 PEMAMSGLEVILHNQ
+566 PEMAVSGLEVILHNQ
-581 NRQQNNVKL
+581 NRQQNNIKL

-596 YIQTPESIKETSHLT
+596 YLQTSTDIKETNHLT
-611 LFLSGDQHAEN
+611 LFLSGDKHAEN
-622 WNHPGQGKSNFYSL
+622 WKNTGQVKSTFYTL
-636 KGIVFSVLARLGIQ
+636 KGVVLPVLARLGIQ
-650 GLEEEVFQDEAPFEY
+650 GLEEEVFQNESPFEY
-665 GIHLKLGNK
+665 GIHLKQGNK
-674 IYVTFGKLS
+674 TYVTFGKLNTR
-683 SKLTQSFSLREE
+683 LAQSFSLREE
-695 IFHAQFHWDICL
+695 IFYAQFNWDICL
-707 QKSVNQ
+707 QKTVNQ
-713 KIKFKEISRFPSIRR
+713 KIKFKEISKFPSIRR

-735 NSIKFSDIVSI
+735 NSIKFSDIVNI
-746 AKKLGKK
+746 AKKTGKK

-778 VSYTF
+778 ISYTF
-783 ENLEKTLQDKEVDTI
+783 ENLERTLQDKEVDTI
-798 IENLLTAYQSEL
+798 IENLLNAYQSEL